1 MPGSLAVVPWHDL
14 GGDHGRDRAAQEKR
28 IAPRWLRD
36 TTRVVA
42 FLEGKGGV
50 WLASGAHG
58 VGGPRAAGVARAE
71 QSRVGAGKEKG
82 KGEKTTLTGGPFP
95 VSRTRGEPGRGSA
108 RLAGLRDAGPGELL
122 DPRGREKEEVA
133 GWAGAEV
140 WASREGVGRAGWVV
154 GLV

>member
-1 MPGSLAVVPWHDL
+1 MGLWESGWSTEQ
-14 GGDHGRDRAAQEKR
+14 GR
-28 IAPRWLRD
+28 
-36 TTRVVA
+36 
-42 FLEGKGGV
+42 
-50 WLASGAHG
+50 ASGAG
-58 VGGPRAAGVARAE
+58 VGWSRGVWRGE
-71 QSRVGAGKEKG
+71 QGR
-82 KGEKTTLTGGPFP
+82 KGEKTMLTGGPFP

-140 WASREGVGRAGWVV
+140 WASREGVGRVGWVV